1 MFTLQSASFDY
12 KIGLYQNIPT
22 LYIQTGAISLFSN
35 LTKSPVMVYNEIQPW
50 DILRRLQ
57 A

>member
-12 KIGLYQNIPT
+12 KIGLYQNIPS

-50 DILRRLQ
+50 DISRRLQ

>member
-1 MFTLQSASFDY
+1 MFTLQNASFDY
-12 KIGLYQNIPT
+12 KIGLYQNIPS
-22 LYIQTGAISLFSN
+22 LYILTGAIILFSN
-35 LTKSPVMVYNEIQPW
+35 LTKCPVMVYNEIQPW